1 MANKHKIRCSI
12 AMLIM
17 LIIRELQIKTTMRLS
32 PYADLNGHHQ
42 KNLQTINSG
51 EDVKEMV
58 VIIDFTP
65 LGASR
70 TEPDGQRP
78 LVWTRQV
85 IRFSLQAQY

>member
-1 MANKHKIRCSI
+1 M
-12 AMLIM
+12 
-17 LIIRELQIKTTMRLS
+17 E
-32 PYADLNGHHQ
+32 
-42 KNLQTINSG
+42 
-51 EDVKEMV
+51 EMV

-78 LVWTRQV
+78 LVWTLQV